1 MSLWQTLI
9 ARSMLEPKRVDNIYA
24 HHFFC
29 EGKREEQAPIYFDF
43 LVAPH
48 IQGILGA
55 ALLIGADSSYRSLRL
70 SLSDWVFGFGR
81 FRDVTKK
88 RQ

>member
-9 ARSMLEPKRVDNIYA
+9 ARSMLEPNSVDNIYA

-29 EGKREEQAPIYFDF
+29 EGKREGQSPMFFVF

-48 IQGILGA
+48 IEGILGVA
-55 ALLIGADSSYRSLRL
+55 MRIGADSSYRSLCL

-81 FRDVTKK
+81 FLDVTKK